1 MCRSGFSRD
10 SYASKLFAAKAAPTQ
25 YHVSFLRDGILGKY
39 SVMRGQCITVI
50 LLALLS
56 GACTTPAAR
65 NDAFAAASGFTR
77 QIVTGT
83 DFSHLVFMANNSA
96 DTRREESVW
105 HVYIEGDGKPWVRR
119 HVVATDPT
127 SPEPLMLQLMA
138 QDLRPA
144 IYLGRPC
151 YYGMVR
157 DPACNPW
164 LWTYG
169 RYSEQVVESMST
181 ALASLVSEN
190 AITSLMLIGHSG
202 GGTLA
207 MLLAERV
214 PQVRLV
220 VTLAG
225 NLDIDAWTAR
235 HGYTRLVHSL
245 NPARRP
251 PLPRHIDQLHYV
263 GRDDGN
269 VPPEMLEAAVSQQKN
284 ARVLVLDGLGH
295 EHGWDDYWA
304 EILHTIDFAGRGYE

>member
-1 MCRSGFSRD
+1 
-10 SYASKLFAAKAAPTQ
+10 
-25 YHVSFLRDGILGKY
+25 
-39 SVMRGQCITVI
+39 
-50 LLALLS
+50 
-56 GACTTPAAR
+56 
-65 NDAFAAASGFTR
+65 
-77 QIVTGT
+77 
-83 DFSHLVFMANNSA
+83 
-96 DTRREESVW
+96 
-105 HVYIEGDGKPWVRR
+105 
-119 HVVATDPT
+119 
-127 SPEPLMLQLMA
+127 
-138 QDLRPA
+138 
-144 IYLGRPC
+144 
-151 YYGMVR
+151 
-157 DPACNPW
+157 
-164 LWTYG
+164 
-169 RYSEQVVESMST
+169 
-181 ALASLVSEN
+181 
-190 AITSLMLIGHSG
+190 
-202 GGTLA
+202 

-304 EILHTIDFAGRGYE
+304 EILHTIDFAGRGYEIGRASCTERV

>member
-1 MCRSGFSRD
+1 MGSR
-10 SYASKLFAAKAAPTQ
+10 Q
-25 YHVSFLRDGILGKY
+25 
-39 SVMRGQCITVI
+39 GQCIIVI

-65 NDAFAAASGFTR
+65 NDSFAAASGFTR
-77 QIVTGT
+77 QIVTGA
-83 DFSHLVFMANNSA
+83 DFSHLVFMANKRA
-96 DTRREESVW
+96 DTRNEKSLW
-105 HVYIEGDGKPWVRR
+105 HVYIEGDGTPWVRR

-127 SPEPLMLQLMA
+127 SAEPLMLQLMA
-138 QDLRPA
+138 QDSHPA

-151 YYGMVR
+151 YHGMLR

-169 RYSEQVVESMST
+169 RYSEQVVESMSA
-181 ALASLVSEN
+181 ALATLVSEN
-190 AITSLMLIGHSG
+190 AITSLVLIGHSG

-207 MLLAERV
+207 MLLAERM
-214 PQVRLV
+214 PQVRFI

-225 NLDIDAWTAR
+225 NLDIDAWTTR
-235 HGYTRLVHSL
+235 HGYTKLVSSL

-263 GRDDGN
+263 GGDDSN
-269 VPPEMLEAAVSQQKN
+269 VPPEMLEAAVSQQRN
-284 ARVLVLDGLGH
+284 AKIFVLNGLGH

-304 EILHTIDFAGRGYE
+304 EILHTMDFTGRGYE